1 MFGRLSNYVKGAEAD
16 KEAAVLE
23 MFEQRRVIY
32 LVWII
37 SNLQRH
43 HLQGY
48 MEQLDVKPTKHIFSG
63 ICKQFW

>member
-32 LVWII
+32 LV
-37 SNLQRH
+37 
-43 HLQGY
+43 
-48 MEQLDVKPTKHIFSG
+48 
-63 ICKQFW
+63 